1 MSVGPSRGQV
11 IALVPAC
18 KAPVGLASPKKPRL
32 DYEHYRPHEDRQWT
46 RHKEMT
52 MATELLTMTEAA
64 PPCSGTCLARLAH
77 DRALQQRERAAKASA
92 DMLNQAHALRRIGEF
107 LCIAAHKRKTPAAS
121 GTRAVHL
128 AARRLHKLVSQLVG
142 RDAALAGHTA
152 PLQRLRSQASTT
164 TKRPNRS
171 AGH

>member
-52 MATELLTMTEAA
+52 MATELLTMTKAA
-64 PPCSGTCLARLAH
+64 PPCSGTCLARLTH
-77 DRALQQRERAAKASA
+77 DRSQQQREQAAVASA
-92 DMLNQAHALRRIGEF
+92 GALSRTHTLRRMGKV
-107 LCIAAHKRKTPAAS
+107 LGIAAHERQTPIPS
-121 GTRAVHL
+121 GTRALHL
-128 AARRLHKLVSQLVG
+128 ATR
-142 RDAALAGHTA
+142 
-152 PLQRLRSQASTT
+152 
-164 TKRPNRS
+164 
-171 AGH
+171 